1 MVRQIRIIRTH
12 FRSVRQINSRIR
24 VVVCSVQI
32 RTLQILVACLV
43 IPQIIV
49 HLVLIQIQTVALDQ
63 ILAVVVC
70 LEIPVIRIQ
79 TLVECLVVVD
89 LDRPNHKVEH
99 KRSSNLLCLLIQL
112 QKVEI

>member
-1 MVRQIRIIRTH
+1 MVRQIRITQIH
-12 FRSVRQINSRIR
+12 FHLVRPINSRIR
-24 VVVCSVQI
+24 AVVCSVQI
-32 RTLQILVACLV
+32 RTLQILVASLV

-49 HLVLIQIQTVALDQ
+49 HLVLIQTQTVASDQ
-63 ILAVVVC
+63 ILAVVY
-70 LEIPVIRIQ
+70 LEIPVILIR

>member
-1 MVRQIRIIRTH
+1 MVRQIRITQIH
-12 FRSVRQINSRIR
+12 FHSVRPINSRIR
-24 VVVCSVQI
+24 AVVCSVQI

-49 HLVLIQIQTVALDQ
+49 HLVLIQTQTVALDQ
-63 ILAVVVC
+63 IQAVVY
-70 LEIPVIRIQ
+70 LEIPVILIR
-79 TLVECLVVVD
+79 TLVECLVVVVD
-89 LDRPNHKVEH
+89 LDRPNHRVEH